1 MMRLAFY
8 DPATGV
14 FNGGAME
21 GPGLTAE
28 AVTPPGLAAWPYDV
42 TPPDP
47 ARWRVEGGELV
58 SYQPPAPAATADVQW
73 RWDATAWRWV
83 PGPTLA
89 AAQVARCAEVTAMRD
104 ALYVQP
110 IAYGAALFDADP
122 QSIDNMRGMVARIER
137 GDGLTTGWV
146 GWRTFDNAMVWA
158 DATAAEVLEH
168 LNAIARALEDRQ
180 QAVLAASWAH
190 KAAIRA
196 LGTVEA
202 VQGYAINSGWPA

>member
-1 MMRLAFY
+1 MIRVAFY
-8 DPATGV
+8 NPATGI
-14 FNGGAME
+14 FSGGSFE
-21 GPGLTAE
+21 GPIESADP
-28 AVTPPGLAAWPYDV
+28 VTPAGLAAWLYEV
-42 TPPDP
+42 SPPDP
-47 ARWRVEGGELV
+47 GRWCVQGGELV
-58 SYQPPAPAATADVQW
+58 EYQPPAPASTADVQW
-73 RWDATAWRWV
+73 HWDTAAWRWV

-137 GDGLTTGWV
+137 GDGLATGWV

-168 LNAIARALEDRQ
+168 LNAIARALEDRR

-190 KAAIRA
+190 KAAIQA